1 MFVKRGSTV
10 ERKCC
15 TYKSFQ
21 CIEHIMICVSGWAN
35 DACEML
41 NSLYVGIY
49 MDVMLA
55 RKSILELLRM
65 VWHHFAMLVV
75 ERKSIHAFG
84 VASFSGHSQILSRS
98 CGENSGEGLGSL
110 LLKWWTQL

>member
-1 MFVKRGSTV
+1 
-10 ERKCC
+10 
-15 TYKSFQ
+15 
-21 CIEHIMICVSGWAN
+21 
-35 DACEML
+35 ML

-110 LLKWWTQL
+110 LRHGPEMVDSVMTYQVYILIESTISGP